1 MKDSY
6 ISIVI
11 AYLMVTFILV
21 SSMPIEGEK
30 GELRPH
36 RLSCPPKYA
45 SYHCFNGKCV
55 HLVAQDEPGKP
66 YYSCICDKFYIGERC
81 DTLDIT
87 NPDYFLKG
95 QSSTQSSI

>member
-30 GELRPH
+30 GELGPH
-36 RLSCPPKYA
+36 RLPCPPGYEN
-45 SYHCFNGKCV
+45 YCFNGKCV
-55 HLVAQDEPGKP
+55 HVVAQDEPGKP
-66 YYSCICDKFYIGERC
+66 CYSCICDEFYIGERC
-81 DTLDIT
+81 GTLDLT
-87 NPDYFLKG
+87 NPGYFLKG
-95 QSSTQSSI
+95 